1 MLDYRI
7 EAFVVTARHKSF
19 AKAAEAMNISKTAI
33 IKQVEGLEH
42 SWKVTLFT
50 RDKFGIE
57 LTEDGKYMYQE
68 ILKLINISNGVLEGI
83 PSKID
88 NKKLISIANCHMTY
102 ADDLKML
109 TEKFCSKRGDVKFK
123 CNPYFN
129 SDSLYLNMNEIL
141 SKYDL
146 AFFFKENI
154 VPVSSI
160 SYIPICYTPLVC
172 AVNSISDLNKH
183 SEIGVEELKGH
194 DVGFLYTEL
203 NPDLTVVNKM
213 LKENNRINIKN
224 IDMTD
229 LLNTDYEVMI
239 IPEPFKAVVV
249 YPTII
254 PMTSEFKISSGL
266 YFKYGEKKI
275 VDEFVSFAKCACE

>member
-7 EAFVVTARHKSF
+7 EAFVVTAKHKSF

-42 SWKVTLFT
+42 AWKATLFT
-50 RDKFGIE
+50 RNKFGIE

-68 ILKLINISNGVLEGI
+68 ILKLINASNDVLEGI
-83 PSKID
+83 PSKKD

-102 ADDLKML
+102 VDDLKTL
-109 TEKFCSKRGDVKFK
+109 TDKFCSKRGDVKFK

-141 SKYDL
+141 SKYNL

-154 VPVSSI
+154 IPVSSI
-160 SYIPICYTPLVC
+160 SYMPICYTPLVC
-172 AVNSISDLNKH
+172 AVKRISDLNSYGK
-183 SEIGVEELKGH
+183 IGLEELEGH
-194 DVGFLYTEL
+194 DIGFLYTEL
-203 NPDLTVVNKM
+203 NPDLTVVSKM
-213 LKENNRINIKN
+213 LKKNNQINIKKF
-224 IDMTD
+224 DMAD
-229 LLNTDYEVMI
+229 LVSTDYEAMI
-239 IPEPFKAVVV
+239 IPEPFKAAVA
-249 YPTII
+249 YSTII
-254 PMTSEFKISSGL
+254 PMTSEFKITSGL
-266 YFKYGEKKI
+266 YFKWGEKKI